1 MKNKFILLILALA
14 ILFVSCTG
22 NPTERQEK
30 IAGTKTESKDTEDDV
45 SSEDL
50 STIYFAGG
58 CFWGLEAYMEKL
70 YGVYDAVS
78 GYANGKTVDPTYK
91 EVSTGETGH
100 AETVKVSYD
109 PNKISLDKL
118 IRYLLMVI
126 DPTSVD
132 KQGNDIGSQYRT
144 GIYYVDE
151 NDRQVIE
158 HRLKKE
164 QAKYDKKIVVEVEK
178 LDNFYEAEDYH
189 QDYLDKNPGGYCH
202 IDLSKA
208 DQVLIDEDDYKKPSD
223 DQIKNTLTD
232 EEYKVTQESATEP
245 AFNNEFWDNYQKGIY
260 VDIVT
265 GEPLFSSV
273 DKFDS
278 GCGWPSFSKPISED
292 VLKYNTDTSFNMTR
306 TEVKSRSG
314 ESHLGHVFKDG
325 PKDKGGLRYC
335 INSASLRFIPY
346 EDMDKEGYGYLK
358 HLVE

>member
-1 MKNKFILLILALA
+1 MKNKFIILILALA
-14 ILFVSCTG
+14 ILFVSCQG
-22 NPTERQEK
+22 SSTESQEK
-30 IAGTKTESKDTEDDV
+30 IAEIKTESKGTKEDINPD
-45 SSEDL
+45 DL

-70 YGVYDAVS
+70 YGVYDAES
-78 GYANGKTVDPTYK
+78 GYANGKTADPTYK

-126 DPTSVD
+126 DPTSVN

-151 NDRQVIE
+151 KDRQVIE
-158 HRLKKE
+158 DRLKKE
-164 QAKYDKKIVVEVEK
+164 QEKYDKEIVVEVER
-178 LDNFYEAEDYH
+178 LDNFYKAEDYH

-208 DQVLIDEDDYKKPSD
+208 DQVLIDEADYKKPSNEE
-223 DQIKNTLTD
+223 IKKNLTD

-245 AFNNEFWDNYQKGIY
+245 AFNNEFWDNYKKGIY

-265 GEPLFSSV
+265 GEPLFSST

-292 VLKYNTDTSFNMTR
+292 VVKYNTDTSFNMRR

>member
-1 MKNKFILLILALA
+1 MKNKFIILILALA
-14 ILFVSCTG
+14 ILFVSCVG
-22 NPTERQEK
+22 SPTENQEK
-30 IAGTKTESKDTEDDV
+30 IAGTKTESKDTKEDINPD
-45 SSEDL
+45 DL

-78 GYANGKTVDPTYK
+78 GYTNGKTADPTYK
-91 EVSTGETGH
+91 EVSTGDTGH
-100 AETVKVSYD
+100 AETVKVTYD

-158 HRLKKE
+158 DRLEKE
-164 QAKYDKKIVVEVEK
+164 QDKYDKKIVVEVKK

-189 QDYLDKNPGGYCH
+189 QDYLAKNPGGYCH
-202 IDLSKA
+202 IDLFKA

-223 DQIKNTLTD
+223 DEIKKTLTD

-265 GEPLFSSV
+265 GEPLFSST

-292 VLKYNTDTSFNMTR
+292 VLKYNTDTSFNMRR

-314 ESHLGHVFKDG
+314 DSHLGHVFEDG
-325 PKDKGGLRYC
+325 PKDRGGLRYC

-358 HLVE
+358 DLVE

>member
-1 MKNKFILLILALA
+1 
-14 ILFVSCTG
+14 
-22 NPTERQEK
+22 
-30 IAGTKTESKDTEDDV
+30 
-45 SSEDL
+45 
-50 STIYFAGG
+50 
-58 CFWGLEAYMEKL
+58 
-70 YGVYDAVS
+70 VYDAVS

-158 HRLKKE
+158 DRLKKE

-232 EEYKVTQESATEP
+232 EEFKVTQESATEP

>member
-1 MKNKFILLILALA
+1 MKNKFIILILALA
-14 ILFVSCTG
+14 ILFVSCQG
-22 NPTERQEK
+22 SSKEEQEK
-30 IAGTKTESKDTEDDV
+30 IADAKTESKETKEDINP
-45 SSEDL
+45 EDL

-58 CFWGLEAYMEKL
+58 CFWGIEAYMEKL
-70 YGVYDAVS
+70 YGVYDAES
-78 GYANGKTVDPTYK
+78 GYANGKTADPTYK
-91 EVSTGETGH
+91 EVSTGDTGH

-126 DPTSVD
+126 DPTSVN

-158 HRLKKE
+158 DRLKKE
-164 QAKYDKKIVVEVEK
+164 QEKYDKEIVVEVKK
-178 LDNFYEAEDYH
+178 LDNFYKAEDYH

-208 DQVLIDEDDYKKPSD
+208 DQVLIDEDDYKKPSND
-223 DQIKNTLTD
+223 EIKKTLTD
-232 EEYKVTQESATEP
+232 EEFKVTQESATEP

-265 GEPLFSSV
+265 GEPLFSST

-292 VLKYNTDTSFNMTR
+292 VLKYNTDTSYNMTR
-306 TEVKSRSG
+306 TEVKSRTG
-314 ESHLGHVFKDG
+314 DSHLGHVFEDG
-325 PKDKGGLRYC
+325 LKDKGGLRYC